1 MKACLYRRLR
11 LLSLLLLWLAGCLP
25 IAAYFWPE
33 EIWIRLDLASRGL
46 FVVRVVDKQELNVF
60 RFVEIDNTALRG
72 FVFSGDQMVGYTMWP
87 TGWYPYFA
95 PASGK
100 IDWGARA
107 DYEASIRMED
117 FALKYWKEKNRELAA
132 LVGAGIFVPCSIGL
146 GLIAVRFWRSKRTE
160 SVSLRAPPP

>member
-1 MKACLYRRLR
+1 MN
-11 LLSLLLLWLAGCLP
+11 
-25 IAAYFWPE
+25 
-33 EIWIRLDLASRGL
+33 
-46 FVVRVVDKQELNVF
+46 KQELNVF
-60 RFVEIDNTALRG
+60 RFVETDSFALRAI
-72 FVFSGDQMVGYTMWP
+72 VFSGDRMVGYTACP

-132 LVGAGIFVPCSIGL
+132 LVGAVVFIPCSIGL
-146 GLIAVRFWRSKRTE
+146 GLIAVRFWRSKLTE
-160 SVSLRAPPP
+160 SVSLDAPPP